1 MSGALSGKDVVVMSR
16 CSWTLFN
23 FRRSLIRAL
32 QAAGARVL
40 ALGAAGDG
48 FDTQLGAA
56 GINFE
61 HVPVSRRS
69 LNPLADVALSLRLF
83 TIFRRL
89 RPTVVH
95 CFTIKAVIFG
105 TLAAA
110 AARVPIRVVTI
121 TGLGHAFISGSTLL
135 RRTVIALYRQAL
147 RRAHAVIFQN
157 ADDRA
162 LFVQL
167 GLVEPQRTELVPG
180 SGVDLQ
186 YFVPAPLP
194 YRERA
199 APSFLMIARL
209 LQEKGVR
216 EYLQAAGAVKAL
228 HPSVTFRLLGGADV
242 RNPSALQP
250 EEIAALRASSV
261 VEWIDEVQDVRPYI
275 AAADV
280 VVLPSYRE
288 GLPRTLLEASAMGR
302 ALIATDTE
310 GCREVVVDAQNGY
323 LVPVRDARAL
333 AAAMGR
339 MIDAP
344 AGIATMG
351 ANARARA
358 EALFDEQL
366 VIRRTLATYE
376 KLLAQRASTLE

>member
-1 MSGALSGKDVVVMSR
+1 MSEALSGKDVVVMSR

-23 FRRSLIRAL
+23 FRRSLISAL
-32 QAAGARVL
+32 QTAGARVL

-48 FDTQLGAA
+48 FDTQLAAA
-56 GINFE
+56 GIHFE

-69 LNPLADVALSLRLF
+69 LNPLADAALSLRLF

-121 TGLGHAFISGSTLL
+121 TGLGHAFISGSALL
-135 RRTVIALYRQAL
+135 RRVVIALYRQAL
-147 RRAHAVIFQN
+147 RRAHGVFFQN

-167 GLVEPQRTELVPG
+167 GLVAPERTELVPG

-186 YFVPAPLP
+186 YFAPAPLP
-194 YRERA
+194 YRERT
-199 APSFLMIARL
+199 APTFLMVARL
-209 LQEKGVR
+209 LKEKGVR
-216 EYLQAAGAVKAL
+216 EYLRAAGAVKAL

-250 EEIAALRASSV
+250 DEVAALRGSSV

-275 AAADV
+275 RAADV

-310 GCREVVVDAQNGY
+310 GCREVVVDGQNGY
-323 LVPVRDARAL
+323 LVPVRDAQAL
-333 AAAMGR
+333 AAAMCR

-344 AGIATMG
+344 ACIGTMG
-351 ANARARA
+351 ASARTRA
-358 EALFDEQL
+358 EASFDEQL

-376 KLLAQRASTLE
+376 KLLAQRASTLK